1 MRFIFSAA
9 LVVEKV
15 RVVLELCRELDHVLS
30 CEREPL
36 RLIITRNHQ
45 LIFTRDTQRQSL
57 IAPHLLNRSFFFP
70 GYCFNYKKS
79 VFLIPN
85 KVFADPFPCLK
96 IMFFFSFI
104 NTISPMII
112 GTGSDDDDD
121 TTTTTT
127 TTEDNRDESVVELKR
142 KAQDPP
148 PTTPER
154 CQHAKLEEAVDHLLA
169 GDD

>member
-1 MRFIFSAA
+1 MF
-9 LVVEKV
+9 KN
-15 RVVLELCRELDHVLS
+15 HV
-30 CEREPL
+30 
-36 RLIITRNHQ
+36 
-45 LIFTRDTQRQSL
+45 
-57 IAPHLLNRSFFFP
+57 
-70 GYCFNYKKS
+70 
-79 VFLIPN
+79 
-85 KVFADPFPCLK
+85 
-96 IMFFFSFI
+96 FFSFI

-121 TTTTTT
+121 TTTTTTTT